1 MRSSNSRI
9 QYYVE
14 GNCEKKL
21 VRTLIDHQLITPGKT
36 DVLNPIQEVLKQTH
50 LRTIAPKTNV
60 ILIFDTDVP
69 KAGILKQ
76 NLAFLNSQSNIS
88 KVIMIPQCKNLEDEL
103 IRCTNIKHIRDLL
116 NCAHNSDFKSAFIEE
131 KRLYE
136 KLLLHHFDPGKLWSS
151 TPQKPFSDFIQNG
164 GHMIKTKTPAS
175 R

>member
-1 MRSSNSRI
+1 MSLTNNRI

-60 ILIFDTDVP
+60 VLIFDTDVP
-69 KAGILKQ
+69 KTEILKQ
-76 NLAFLNSQSNIS
+76 NIDFLNSQSNIS

-103 IRCTNIKHIRDLL
+103 IRSTDIKHIRDLL
-116 NCAHNSDFKSAFIEE
+116 NCAHDSDFKTAFIEE

-136 KLLLHHFDPGKLWSS
+136 KLLLHHFDLGKLWSS
-151 TPQKPFSDFIQNG
+151 IPKEPFSDFIQNEAYL
-164 GHMIKTKTPAS
+164 IKMPLS

>member
-1 MRSSNSRI
+1 MKSSSSRF
-9 QYYVE
+9 QFYVE
-14 GNCEKKL
+14 GDCEKKFI
-21 VRTLIDHQLITPGKT
+21 RTLIDHQLINPGKT
-36 DVLNPIQEVLKQTH
+36 DVLNPIQEILKPTH
-50 LRTIAPKTNV
+50 LRTLAPKTNV

-88 KVIMIPQCKNLEDEL
+88 KVITIPQCGNLEDEL
-103 IRCTNIKHIRDLL
+103 IRSTDIKHIRDLL

-151 TPQKPFSDFIQNG
+151 TPKKPFSDFIQNDA
-164 GHMIKTKTPAS
+164 HLIKTPAS